1 MKKFWMS
8 MLCILALTLSVGFV
22 GCSKDNSKDKGN
34 GNSQSQNYD
43 DEDDL
48 YTDNY

>member
-8 MLCILALTLSVGFV
+8 MLCILALTFSVGFV
-22 GCSKDNSKDKGN
+22 GCSKDNSKDKVN
-34 GNSQSQNYD
+34 
-43 DEDDL
+43 DDL